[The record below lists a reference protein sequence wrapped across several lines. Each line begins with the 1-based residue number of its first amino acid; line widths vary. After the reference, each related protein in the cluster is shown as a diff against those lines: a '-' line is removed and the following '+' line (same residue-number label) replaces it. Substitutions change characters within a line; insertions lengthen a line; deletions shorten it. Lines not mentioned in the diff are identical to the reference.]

1 MTDQSERLER
11 MAEYSFHMARAD
23 QERARSVRA
32 ADRIACSLH
41 EELAML
47 HEIAAADL
55 SDAWQPWNDPRAG
68 ITAARKAYQ
77 EVLAES

>member
-23 QERARSVRA
+23 QERTRSA
-32 ADRIACSLH
+32 CATDRITGSLH
-41 EELAML
+41 AELAML

-55 SDAWQPWNDPRAG
+55 SGAWRPLHDRHPG
-68 ITAARKAYQ
+68 IAAARKAYQ
-77 EVLAES
+77 EVLAET

>member
-1 MTDQSERLER
+1 

-23 QERARSVRA
+23 QERAQSARA
-32 ADRIACSLH
+32 TDRIAGSLH
-41 EELAML
+41 EELALL

-55 SDAWQPWNDPRAG
+55 GDAWRPYQDSCAG
-68 ITAARKAYQ
+68 IAAARKAYQ